1 MGCWRAL
8 FRGRAIQIRG
18 LADSAMKPIE
28 EQTYYEIL
36 EVTPH
41 ATAKEIQQAYERV
54 RETFNDDSVAIYSL
68 FSEGEIKKIQAAIEE
83 AYRVLLEE
91 ALRTSAAPSYIQIP
105 DRQKG
110 EKPSEPGTAS
120 KEPDEIRDTRY
131 LPVQPPAVKEI
142 PGGTGIVDYHGRTLK
157 QIRERMGIGLEEV
170 SSETRVSLKTLQ
182 AIEEETFEK
191 LPALVYLK
199 GFLRSYAQSLG
210 LDPVRVV
217 DGYLRFLN
225 ERRNK

>member
-1 MGCWRAL
+1 M
-8 FRGRAIQIRG
+8 
-18 LADSAMKPIE
+18 MKPIE

-36 EVTPH
+36 EVTPN

-110 EKPSEPGTAS
+110 EKPSESGTAS

-131 LPVQPPAVKEI
+131 PPVQPPAVKEI

-170 SSETRVSLKTLQ
+170 SSETRVSLKILQ
-182 AIEEETFEK
+182 FIEEEAFDK

-199 GFLRSYAQSLG
+199 GFLKSYAQSLG
-210 LDPVRVV
+210 LDPARVV
-217 DGYLRFLN
+217 DGYLRFVN
-225 ERRNK
+225 DQRRK